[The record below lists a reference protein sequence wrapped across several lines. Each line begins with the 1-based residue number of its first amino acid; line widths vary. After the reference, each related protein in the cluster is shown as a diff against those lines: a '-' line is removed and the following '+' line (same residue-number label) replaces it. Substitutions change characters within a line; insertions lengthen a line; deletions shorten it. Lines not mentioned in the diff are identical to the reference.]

1 MVEGFFDYSLWGLF
15 LASFLAATVVPFS
28 SEALL
33 TFLIINGTDAY
44 TAVLVATAGNW
55 LGGMSSYAI
64 GYMGKWVW
72 IEKYLRIE
80 RETIEKWHDRL
91 YRKGAI
97 FAFLSWVPAVGD
109 IFAVGLGLLRSSIPI
124 TAFALL
130 YVYATL
136 PEEKELTPP
145 ATGEVHTIPPSWL
158 DKARSAYYEWKT
170 DEPIVAI
177 IRQAGYRGYVPIET
191 LSWRRVVAWSCPPMW
206 PSVAGIAAL
215 NPSLPAVLRTPRR
228 LR

>member
-1 MVEGFFDYSLWGLF
+1 MEGLFDYSLWGLF

-33 TFLIINGTDAY
+33 TFLIINGTDPY

-72 IEKYLRIE
+72 IEKYLRIK

-91 YRKGAI
+91 YRRGAI

-124 TAFALL
+124 TAVAMLAGKFLR
-130 YVYATL
+130 YVIWGW
-136 PEEKELTPP
+136 LT
-145 ATGEVHTIPPSWL
+145 GLVF
-158 DKARSAYYEWKT
+158 
-170 DEPIVAI
+170 
-177 IRQAGYRGYVPIET
+177 
-191 LSWRRVVAWSCPPMW
+191 
-206 PSVAGIAAL
+206 
-215 NPSLPAVLRTPRR
+215 
-228 LR
+228 

>member
-1 MVEGFFDYSLWGLF
+1 MEGLFDYSLWGLF

-33 TFLIINGTDAY
+33 TFLIINGTDPYA
-44 TAVLVATAGNW
+44 AVLVATAGNW

-72 IEKYLRIE
+72 IEKYLRIK

-124 TAFALL
+124 TGVAMLAGKFLR
-130 YVYATL
+130 YVIWGW
-136 PEEKELTPP
+136 LT
-145 ATGEVHTIPPSWL
+145 GLVF
-158 DKARSAYYEWKT
+158 
-170 DEPIVAI
+170 
-177 IRQAGYRGYVPIET
+177 
-191 LSWRRVVAWSCPPMW
+191 
-206 PSVAGIAAL
+206 
-215 NPSLPAVLRTPRR
+215 
-228 LR
+228 